1 MKKFFLSAVVIVG
14 FIAYAAFLRLFKEV
28 NDVAVKP
35 VLTPTPSVSPLISP
49 TVVPTS
55 LPGAPTSIPQTTIP
69 VQPTSALRSA
79 SGYKDGTYV
88 GDAAD
93 AFYGFIQVKIT
104 IRSGRIEDVNFL
116 QYPNDRATSI
126 DINQQ
131 ADPILAQE
139 AIQAQSAN
147 VDIVSGATDS
157 SQAFIQ
163 SMQSALNKAKG

>member
-14 FIAYAAFLRLFKEV
+14 FISYASFLRLFKEV
-28 NDVAVKP
+28 NEVSVKTP
-35 VLTPTPSVSPLISP
+35 ILSPTPSISAASE
-49 TVVPTS
+49 V
-55 LPGAPTSIPQTTIP
+55 PGAPTSNPQATVPVIP
-69 VQPTSALRSA
+69 PTSAPKST
-79 SGYKDGTYV
+79 SGYKDGTYI

-93 AFYGFIQVKIT
+93 AYYGFIQVQVAI
-104 IRSGRIEDVNFL
+104 SGGRLTDIKFL
-116 QYPNDRATSI
+116 QFPNDRSTSI
-126 DINQQ
+126 EINQQ

-163 SMQSALNKAKG
+163 SMQSALNKAKS